1 MRNRTLLSATALV
14 LCMAAGCGSSP
25 ASSSTAS
32 TSSEAPLGGPV
43 PGGDI
48 CWGPHRGQMLT
59 SGELIDQNTSSSS
72 VILTRA
78 WLTGARDLMV
88 DATYAH
94 IVHPGQATTALG
106 SASGW
111 PPAALRHPVA
121 GTIVPPGGYVE
132 ILFTVTAGGP
142 DAYAA
147 GEDVSYTSRG
157 QSYTQANPWRM
168 GLGPGC

>member
-1 MRNRTLLSATALV
+1 
-14 LCMAAGCGSSP
+14 
-25 ASSSTAS
+25 
-32 TSSEAPLGGPV
+32 
-43 PGGDI
+43 
-48 CWGPHRGQMLT
+48 
-59 SGELIDQNTSSSS
+59 